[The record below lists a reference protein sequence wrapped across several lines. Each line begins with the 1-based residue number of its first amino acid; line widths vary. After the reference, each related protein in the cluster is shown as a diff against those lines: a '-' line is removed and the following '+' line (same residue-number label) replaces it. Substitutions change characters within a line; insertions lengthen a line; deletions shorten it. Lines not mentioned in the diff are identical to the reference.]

1 MRCKLS
7 LLILVLLPLF
17 SIAQNKDLEL
27 WGSMKFSKK
36 LTKKIRFELEE
47 QIRWADSLSQYKKNF
62 TNLGVKYKVHKK
74 HFLSLNLRL
83 VDEVDE
89 LKYMR
94 SHVDLNSDFDLNHLP
109 LVFNQRLRFQQAW
122 DSEGALDKTYV
133 RSKWGLVMKSKFI
146 TPYIAHEF
154 YWQIIESKS
163 LDKQRSTIGVTWDMS
178 DDMKMKLFLRR
189 QTEINKKNPDILS
202 IIGFGTHYKF

>member
-1 MRCKLS
+1 MRYKLS
-7 LLILVLLPLF
+7 LLILALLPLF
-17 SIAQNKDLEL
+17 SLAQNEDLEL
-27 WGSMKFSKK
+27 WGSVKFSKK
-36 LTKKIRFELEE
+36 LSKKVRFELEE

-62 TNLGVKYKVHKK
+62 TDLGIKYKVHKK
-74 HFLSLNLRL
+74 HSLALNIRL

-89 LKYMR
+89 GKYMR
-94 SHVDLNSDFDLNHLP
+94 SHLDINSDFDLNNLP
-109 LVFNQRLRFQQAW
+109 LVFRQRLRFQQAW
-122 DSEGALDKTYV
+122 DGNGALDKTYV
-133 RSKWGLVMKSKFI
+133 RSKWGLAMKSKFI

-154 YWQIIESKS
+154 YWQIIESTS
-163 LDKQRSTIGVTWDMS
+163 LDKQRSTIGIAWNMS